1 MWKRFIV
8 RQIQN
13 KIDLNEVLWAR
24 ETKQPQKPL
33 FSLKPLDTKPSRG
46 GCYLSQPCS
55 ASRQK
60 RTTDPSPPAPPADS
74 VVEVFLRDNAMILAQ
89 DLSFR
94 FCFCLTTI
102 GQETS
107 MIVNNKNWVSDIIGG
122 AKGLKIIN

>member
-1 MWKRFIV
+1 MRFCEPA
-8 RQIQN
+8 RQSN
-13 KIDLNEVLWAR
+13 
-24 ETKQPQKPL
+24 PHKPL
-33 FSLKPLDTKPSRG
+33 FSLKPLDTKPSLG

-107 MIVNNKNWVSDIIGG
+107 MIVNNKN
-122 AKGLKIIN
+122 